1 MKKKYT
7 MPKIDTVKFEIEDII
22 QTSSVIVEAVNPKIT
37 FSNAVKVENQKIDIF
52 D

>member
-22 QTSSVIVEAVNPKIT
+22 QTSSAIVEAANPKIT
-37 FSNAVKVENQKIDIF
+37 FSNAVQVENKTIDIF
-52 D
+52 N